1 MSCAEVAPSGV
12 NEAMTSVVNDL
23 TREVVKELTRLHI
36 PPRWTKGTD
45 YGYSPSALKNER
57 VHRTVYATGGQAPRD
72 VIVYSEGFY
81 NHRRN

>member
-36 PPRWTKGTD
+36 PPRWTRGTD
-45 YGYSPSALKNER
+45 YGYSPLNCGK
-57 VHRTVYATGGQAPRD
+57 QAIRIAHQQFSQTPAR
-72 VIVYSEGFY
+72 IPGNRGAF
-81 NHRRN
+81 